1 MNRKVFIL
9 VLLALFT
16 LELLGPVQDWF
27 VQPFTQGLATVS
39 AWLVQLFDSSATSEG
54 IVIRSLEN
62 GAAVA
67 IQPGCNGIEAM
78 ICLTAAVLA
87 YPSTWYERGIGLI
100 AGYVAIQV
108 MNLIRIISLFYL
120 LQWNE
125 TWFEWFHL
133 YVWQALI
140 FLDVLIVFVLWIR
153 WLPSRKQ
160 GDTDSDNDNT
170 DTGVAHA

>member
-1 MNRKVFIL
+1 MNRKIFIL

-16 LELLGPVQDWF
+16 LELLGPVQDWV

-54 IVIRSLEN
+54 IVIRSLSN

-87 YPSTWYERGIGLI
+87 YPSSWYERGMGLI
-100 AGYVAIQV
+100 VGYLAIQA
-108 MNLIRIISLFYL
+108 MNLVRIISLFYL

-125 TWFEWFHL
+125 QWFEWFHL

-160 GDTDSDNDNT
+160 NDADGDNT